1 MLQPKY
7 EVTVEIN
14 EDEHTIRLLFATP
27 ISEDVKDDLYMEVV
41 NPYYGFYFNSCKA
54 SVKPFVTQDKINTYD
69 DIYIIYNR
77 NYDVIE
83 VVKEI
88 VNVLKKHNIT
98 NLYLFRSIILSGD
111 KLEKIL
117 RPGE

>member
-14 EDEHTIRLLFATP
+14 EDKYSISLFFAQMV
-27 ISEDVKDDLYMEVV
+27 ECKVKDDLYDLIT
-41 NPYYGFYFNSCKA
+41 PYYDSDVSYNRKIGDKYDYFYI
-54 SVKPFVTQDKINTYD
+54 T
-69 DIYIIYNR
+69 YNR

-88 VNVLKKHNIT
+88 VSLLTENSYSKFFFKRGSYYSGETIT
-98 NLYLFRSIILSGD
+98 DIELADID
-111 KLEKIL
+111 DD
-117 RPGE
+117 